1 MTGAGR
7 SGITRAM
14 AAPPILT
21 LSDITLGFGGRPL
34 FQDITLALGEGERL
48 CVVGRNGSGKS
59 TLLKIIAG
67 QVEPDAGERFVQPGK
82 HVAYLP
88 QQPDASGFATLG
100 DFAAAG
106 LGEADRW
113 RAEAALDGLK
123 VDAARDPKTASGG
136 EIRRAALAAL
146 IAEEA
151 DLMLLDEPTNHLDI
165 QAIEWLEDYL
175 GRTKSAFVLIS
186 HDRTFL
192 TALSRGTL
200 WLDRGEIRRSPKG
213 FGGFEDWRDKV
224 WEEEDAQRH
233 KLDRLIKAEAH
244 WSVYGISARRTRN
257 QGRLR
262 RLAGLRAER
271 AGQIRRAGTAAM
283 ALETAPASGK
293 LVFEAKGLAKSF
305 GDLAIVRDFSI
316 KIARG
321 ERIAFVGP
329 NGAGKTTLLKMLI
342 GQAEP
347 DAGAVRLGANLEMAV
362 FDQNRAA
369 LDPEKSLWDTL
380 AGDKSLGVAGR
391 NDQILVRGHPKHV
404 VAYLKDF
411 LFDERQARG
420 PVKAL
425 SGGEVSRLL
434 LARIMA
440 RPSNVLVLDEPTND
454 LDVETLDLLQE
465 LIGDFEGTVLLVS
478 HDRDFLDRVTTTT
491 IAMEGDGRATIYAGG
506 WSDYRAQHREDARPA
521 PTPKPA
527 APAAPQKKVKEPA
540 PGTGQ
545 KLTFKQRHRLEE
557 LPAEIDRL
565 TGDIGK
571 LEGLLADPGLFTR
584 DPAKFEKATAALT
597 DRQTKLDAAEI
608 EWLELEDLREQSE
621 V

>member
-1 MTGAGR
+1 
-7 SGITRAM
+7 M

-21 LSDITLGFGGRPL
+21 LSDIALGFGGRPL
-34 FQDITLALGEGERL
+34 FQGITLALGEGERL

-67 QVEPDAGERFVQPGK
+67 QIEADAGERFVQPGK

-88 QQPDASGFATLG
+88 QQPDATAFATLG

-123 VDAARDPKTASGG
+123 VDASRDPANASGG

-165 QAIEWLEDYL
+165 EAIEWLEEYL

-186 HDRTFL
+186 HDRAFL

-213 FGGFEDWRDKV
+213 FADFEDWRDKI

-262 RLAGLRAER
+262 RLAGLREER

-283 ALETAPASGK
+283 ALEAAPASGK
-293 LVFEAKGLAKSF
+293 LVVEAKDLAKSF
-305 GDLAIVRDFSI
+305 GARAIVRDFSI
-316 KIARG
+316 RVARG
-321 ERIAFVGP
+321 ERIALVGP

-342 GQAEP
+342 GQTDP
-347 DAGAVRLGANLEMAV
+347 DAGSVRLGANIEMAV
-362 FDQNRAA
+362 FDQNRAQ

-380 AGDKSLGVAGR
+380 AGDKALGVAGR
-391 NDQILVRGHPKHV
+391 NDQILVRGRPKHV

-465 LIGDFEGTVLLVS
+465 LIGDFEGTVLMVS
-478 HDRDFLDRVTTTT
+478 HDRDFLDRVATTT
-491 IAMEGDGRATIYAGG
+491 IAMEGDGRATTYAGG
-506 WSDYRAQHREDARPA
+506 WSDYRAQRGDDAPQTARDPSPRPS
-521 PTPKPA
+521 A
-527 APAAPQKKVKEPA
+527 APRRAEARTSDAVEG
-540 PGTGQ
+540 PGAE
-545 KLTFKQRHRLEE
+545 KLSFKQRRRLEE

-565 TGDIGK
+565 SMEIGK
-571 LEGLLADPGLFTR
+571 IEGLLADPDLFTR
-584 DPAKFEKATAALT
+584 EPKKFETATAALVE
-597 DRQTKLDAAEI
+597 RQTKLDAAEE
-608 EWLELEDLREQSE
+608 EWLELEDLRERSDA
-621 V
+621 